1 MRKFLYLRE
10 SDEAFELAHGDR
22 HRPPVSSF
30 VSHRQVQLLQHPRR
44 LEGQGRVAM
53 RLGVGN
59 VPLQELRDNDEE
71 EGGRT
76 SVGDEER
83 GRQTGRVTGTRGC
96 G

>member
-1 MRKFLYLRE
+1 
-10 SDEAFELAHGDR
+10 
-22 HRPPVSSF
+22 
-30 VSHRQVQLLQHPRR
+30 
-44 LEGQGRVAM
+44 M

-83 GRQTGRVTGTRGC
+83 GRQTGQVTGTRGC